1 MVRLEKWQWLVLIL
15 PIVIIIGFLLI
26 SAGQQIQAWRISWIW
41 GIITLM
47 LVGWRW
53 LLVKWTKPT
62 LSEIEAVFVEVQEE
76 LASSTENKIA
86 DNTGNNIYR
95 VETALQNILIE
106 AQNDPPIWE
115 DWQKFWGRCQ
125 DLVVA
130 IANIYNPEIKYP
142 VLNIYIPQIYGLIRG
157 TVDDLDQWM
166 EKLSPLLNQVTLGE
180 AFQAYEIYRKV
191 EPSARKFLQIWNW
204 AQWVLNPVVAVAKKA
219 SEKSSNKAS
228 EELLISLNQ
237 MLREV
242 SLQNL
247 AKRAI
252 ALYSGTKIEAKNSQ
266 IQLAKPTIV
275 TAKTQTLRDILTQA
289 EPPEKIAQKPV
300 NILIVGR
307 TSSGKSSLIN
317 TIFQSELAQVDIL
330 PSTDEIKSYHWQTE
344 NGENI
349 NLYDTPGYEQIKQD
363 KFRKLVIDYV
373 HNADLL
379 LLMTP
384 ALDPALQI
392 DYDFLKDI
400 RKNITDL
407 PIITIISKV
416 DQLRPIREWQPP
428 YNWETGTK
436 PKEIAIKE
444 ATEYR
449 QQMLGKFCNL
459 VLPIVTKDQKTGRES
474 WNIETL
480 SSGILTT
487 LDPAKQLRIA
497 RFLRNLETR
506 ITAAAKIIDN
516 YTFQM
521 TTTQGIT
528 ALLKSPVLQFIST
541 ISTGSPTLAYL
552 LAEQIPIEQ
561 LPLVIGK
568 LQMAYELYPLLNTD
582 KTKSR
587 NFDLISLWPL
597 LIENSTTPDRNA
609 WAFGHGLIEYWTQ
622 NLTIEQLRERFDHYS
637 NIQSS
642 VISSQP

>member
-228 EELLISLNQ
+228 EELLINLNQ

-252 ALYSGTKIEAKNSQ
+252 ALYSGTKIEEKNNQ

-597 LIENSTTPDRNA
+597 LIENSATPDRNA

>member
-15 PIVIIIGFLLI
+15 PIVMIIAFLLI
-26 SAGQQIQAWRISWIW
+26 SAGQQIQAWGISWIW
-41 GIITLM
+41 GIFTLI

-53 LLVKWTKPT
+53 LLVQWTKPT
-62 LSEIEAVFVEVQEE
+62 LSEIEAVFMEVQEK
-76 LASSTENKIA
+76 LASTTENKIIE
-86 DNTGNNIYR
+86 DQENKGNKVNNIYR

-125 DLVVA
+125 DLVIA

-142 VLNIYIPQIYGLIRG
+142 VLNIYIPQIYSLIRG

-180 AFQAYEIYRKV
+180 AFQAYEIYRQV
-191 EPSARKFLQIWNW
+191 EPSARRFLKVWNW
-204 AQWVLNPVVAVAKKA
+204 AQWVLNPVAAVAKKA
-219 SEKSSNKAS
+219 TEKSSNKAS
-228 EELLISLNQ
+228 EQLLINLNQ

-252 ALYSGTKIEAKNSQ
+252 ALYSGTKIETTDSQ
-266 IQLAKPTIV
+266 IQLAKPTISP
-275 TAKTQTLRDILTQA
+275 AKTQTLRDILTQA
-289 EPPEKIAQKPV
+289 EPPEKIAEKPV

-344 NGENI
+344 NGEKI
-349 NLYDTPGYEQIKQD
+349 NLYDTPGYEQIKQE

-379 LLMTP
+379 LLVTP

-392 DYDFLKDI
+392 DYDFLKEI
-400 RKNITDL
+400 RKNINDL
-407 PIITIISKV
+407 PIITIVSKV

-449 QQMLGKFCNL
+449 QQMLGIFSNL
-459 VLPIVTKDQKTGRES
+459 VLPIVTKDPKTGRES
-474 WNIETL
+474 WNIERL

-506 ITAAAKIIDN
+506 ITTAAKIIDN

-582 KTKSR
+582 PKKSP

-597 LIENSTTPDRNA
+597 LIENSATPDRNA
-609 WAFGHGLIEYWTQ
+609 WAFGHSLIEYWTQ
-622 NLTIEQLRERFDHYS
+622 NLTIEQLQERFDHYLK
-637 NIQSS
+637 
-642 VISSQP
+642 